1 MATSEAQRRAAQKYK
16 KANTKQVSFCF
27 SVSYDADILNRL
39 DSVENKQSYIKS
51 LIRADIAR
59 ANSEQKEEDKPMK
72 KWYIAKAICAKSGES
87 CDTDGMIREHIDT
100 FDGPS
105 DLSWNEIEAELVRA
119 KISGSFEYRGHDHMR
134 DVYQAK
140 CSDGYLYEVS
150 DYPQAKPGPWY
161 AVQTDPSDDWGTGSY
176 DLEEAKAR
184 AREMRE
190 DYPDTLIAVIDNSTD
205 QPVCIDEI
213 RDF

>member
-1 MATSEAQRRAAQKYK
+1 MARTEAQKRASAKYNK
-16 KANTKQVSFCF
+16 DHTKLFTVRLQLNGDEDIME
-27 SVSYDADILNRL
+27 YLDALP
-39 DSVENKQSYIKS
+39 NKQGRVKE

-59 ANSEQKEEDKPMK
+59 ANSEKKEEETNMK

-87 CDTDGMIREHIDT
+87 CDTDGMIREHIGT

-105 DLSWNEIEAELVRA
+105 DLSWNDIEAALVRA
-119 KISGSFEYRGHDHMR
+119 KISGIFEYHGHNITR

-140 CSDGYLYEVS
+140 CSNGYLYEVS

-176 DLEEAKAR
+176 DREEAEAM